1 MAYTRVNW
9 EDLPSTNTP
18 INAENLNKMD
28 EGIYELSPH
37 VLYNNSNGSAQ
48 TITLNDSAANYG
60 YLEIYFMAEDNYRS
74 EKIYSP
80 NGKKIILN
88 VDVLFNTSNY
98 YKNSKWEIN
107 DSSIVFKEANQYAL
121 TSNGISDFVSSAN
134 AVKITTVIG
143 YK

>member
-1 MAYTRVNW
+1 MAYTRINW
-9 EDLPSTNTP
+9 QDGESGGTP
-18 INAENLNKMD
+18 LSAENLNKMD

-48 TITLNDSAANYG
+48 TITLNDSAANYS
-60 YLEIYFMAEDNYRS
+60 YLEIYFAAENCYRS

-80 NGKKIILN
+80 NQKKIILN
-88 VDVLFNTSNY
+88 VDVLFNASNY

-107 DSSIVFKEANQYAL
+107 GSSIVFKEANQYAL
-121 TSNGISDFVSSAN
+121 TSSGISDFVNSAN